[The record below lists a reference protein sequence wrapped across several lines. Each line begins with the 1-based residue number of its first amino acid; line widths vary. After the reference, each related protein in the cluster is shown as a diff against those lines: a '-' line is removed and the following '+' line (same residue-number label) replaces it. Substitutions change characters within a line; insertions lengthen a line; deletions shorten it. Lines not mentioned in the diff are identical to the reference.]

1 MSFHIPTAAE
11 LEQYRA
17 DADKIIEAVT
27 TVLDAVEKYGSFIP
41 GLSSSLAVVEG
52 IDAAL
57 KTAKTFI
64 DHIPV

>member
-1 MSFHIPTAAE
+1 MAFHIPTAAE

-17 DADKIIEAVT
+17 DADRIISAVT
-27 TVLDAVEKYGSFIP
+27 TVLDAAEKYGSFIP
-41 GLSSSLAVVEG
+41 GLSSALPVVEG
-52 IDAAL
+52 LDTAL